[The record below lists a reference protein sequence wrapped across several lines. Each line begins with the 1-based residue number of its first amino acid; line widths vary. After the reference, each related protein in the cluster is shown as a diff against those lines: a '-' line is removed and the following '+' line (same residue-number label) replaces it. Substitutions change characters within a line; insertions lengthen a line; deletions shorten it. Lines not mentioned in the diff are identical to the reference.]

1 MGGWDSNVH
10 VCDHT
15 SSCLEIFSCTWS
27 HTWVHALRSCLA
39 LDHTLDACFEFLPCT
54 WLYTLCYGG
63 DLLMHLTTHL
73 MLCVEI
79 FSCTGSHA
87 WFYALRSTFALDHTL
102 DATLWDFACSRWI
115 FWNFFFPAA
124 MKKSRF
130 ATPKPA
136 RSKSR
141 PTVTANSQHVWSPPA
156 KISAFCCGFV
166 VAPTASGDCESA
178 SPRGVWKTTL
188 PSFRVGKMNIQQKF
202 LTLSDL
208 NVIKQLYPEVLGK
221 HR

>member
-1 MGGWDSNVH
+1 MPVLS
-10 VCDHT
+10 
-15 SSCLEIFSCTWS
+15 F
-27 HTWVHALRSCLA
+27 CLA
-39 LDHTLDACFEFLPCT
+39 LDYILYATVEIFLCT
-54 WLYTLCYGG
+54 WPHTWCYALRSSLARDHTPDSTRW
-63 DLLMHLTTHL
+63 DLLLHLTTHL
-73 MLCVEI
+73 MQRFGISLAVDE
-79 FSCTGSHA
+79 FFET
-87 WFYALRSTFALDHTL
+87 
-102 DATLWDFACSRWI
+102 
-115 FWNFFFPAA
+115 FFFPAA

-156 KISAFCCGFV
+156 KISALCCGFA

>member
-1 MGGWDSNVH
+1 MAAPVRDCDFLYISCRWGGVGMGGWDSNVH

-115 FWNFFFPAA
+115 FWNFFFRLQW
-124 MKKSRF
+124 KNHGSLHRNLHD
-130 ATPKPA
+130 PKVDP
-136 RSKSR
+136 RLQRIPS
-141 PTVTANSQHVWSPPA
+141 T
-156 KISAFCCGFV
+156 CG
-166 VAPTASGDCESA
+166 AL
-178 SPRGVWKTTL
+178 L
-188 PSFRVGKMNIQQKF
+188 PK
-202 LTLSDL
+202 
-208 NVIKQLYPEVLGK
+208 
-221 HR
+221 